1 METQVLTINNKE
13 YLAYVARTD
22 EEKEK
27 GLQGVESLETD
38 SEGREEGML
47 FVYDEPQ
54 HLDF

>member
-1 METQVLTINNKE
+1 METQILKINDVE
-13 YLAYVARTD
+13 YVALVARTE

-27 GLQGVESLETD
+27 GLQGVEKLEKD
-38 SEGREEGML
+38 ESGRETGML

>member
-1 METQVLTINNKE
+1 METQILVINNKE
-13 YLAYVARTD
+13 YLAYIARTE

-27 GLQGVESLETD
+27 GLQGVETLETD

-47 FVYDEPQ
+47 FLYNKPQ

>member
-1 METQVLTINNKE
+1 METQIIKINDKE
-13 YLAYVARTD
+13 YLAYVARTE

-27 GLQGVESLETD
+27 GLQGVTALETVD
-38 SEGREEGML
+38 GREEGML